1 MSDTTNTRKYKGYE
15 LDQTTSHRRNQ
26 NRPWFW
32 KVLGI
37 SLLLTVLILA
47 GVVLDFCIE
56 RIRTQNTWKRLI
68 LQIQSRHYLRSTSLL
83 QLQLLTLIWQKVLI
97 IRQPARLRKIK
108 GNYFSYFKKE
118 GSDDDYKEVISNKEL
133 YRYNGK
139 YTQYFG
145 LVGNDYEE
153 ECVKAIEDSIFQ
165 GDMKDQI
172 QNEKERDSTIT
183 LQLTTKV
190 QSGDDYDTEYG
201 FSAGDTIEKTIIIDK
216 RHSLL
221 LL

>member
-1 MSDTTNTRKYKGYE
+1 MEEINSANTVEALLKEHKLVTITASYSHLAEGSDYTTTR
-15 LDQTTSHRRNQ
+15 
-26 NRPWFW
+26 
-32 KVLGI
+32 
-37 SLLLTVLILA
+37 
-47 GVVLDFCIE
+47 
-56 RIRTQNTWKRLI
+56 
-68 LQIQSRHYLRSTSLL
+68 QI
-83 QLQLLTLIWQKVLI
+83 K
-97 IRQPARLRKIK
+97 KDKK

-153 ECVKAIEDSIFQ
+153 ECVKAIEDSNFSREIEMIRF
-165 GDMKDQI
+165 
-172 QNEKERDSTIT
+172 R
-183 LQLTTKV
+183 TKKNVIV
-190 QSGDDYDTEYG
+190 QSLYSLRLRFKAEMIMIRNTDSLLE
-201 FSAGDTIEKTIIIDK
+201 IRLRKRLLLIK